1 MSTEQTGYRWKVM
14 PASGKLRK
22 WEHEGTTVRL
32 PVTALFEF
40 PGKLSITVDIDLV
53 AGEPQMTSMALS
65 SRKGL
70 DAQHLQRDFRW
81 ATPLR
86 LVVQYL
92 VARDDGTDKLYGKWQ
107 RPTAQAPF
115 VEPNE
120 LDDDFLE
127 QVARDYLDAGTRYS
141 RVLADKYG
149 VAPRSVIRWIDLARK
164 RGILSRPDQ
173 TGRVGGHIVPKRN
186 RKR

>member
-1 MSTEQTGYRWKVM
+1 
-14 PASGKLRK
+14 
-22 WEHEGTTVRL
+22 
-32 PVTALFEF
+32 
-40 PGKLSITVDIDLV
+40 
-53 AGEPQMTSMALS
+53 MTSMALS

-86 LVVQYL
+86 LVMQYL

-149 VAPRSVIRWIDLARK
+149 VAPRSVIRWIDLARSAGLLADRIRPAGG
-164 RGILSRPDQ
+164 RGPHRAQAQPQAVTPPAPAGQPVSRSGRRAP
-173 TGRVGGHIVPKRN
+173 TG
-186 RKR
+186 